1 MKRKDIKKA
10 EPENVGAVHTH
21 THTHTHT
28 SSLNQRKKRAG
39 RNSALKVMNK
49 KKIIKRS
56 MLVFLILAFLCVA
69 VIFVNPNTRNS
80 ILGTMNANNEI
91 IENANEKKL
100 VGEDVYVNLAEITGI
115 EDGTAEFDSNDE
127 PGNDSSASNKIV
139 RSFDKISYDVEL
151 TMSLKEGHET
161 SENGGKIFVEA
172 NLPESLAN
180 LVKWDVDS
188 MSWLNGSGVVSEDGT
203 KLTGTYTM
211 DENTVA
217 TAGKQSVRLVLQVWG
232 AGNGT
237 EITPTFNFS
246 LEGNED
252 SEKFGITADRVIVSA
267 TAKYNVQLDRNRD
280 LETKTTVDYGNGDT
294 RGRMYGYGF
303 TLQLYNDEES
313 KGLKGLEYPKGEI
326 SFDIDLKLERSVEGS
341 NIKEDITDEAT
352 PILWNYR
359 VNNTNAYGTTDYSGG
374 IKDRDMFH
382 IEIGDIWNG
391 HLPSGVDNGDRTW
404 SIYNSGNIKITQE
417 GSKLHI
423 KVKNYGFDGDFPRYN
438 ISNSK
443 NPNRS
448 KIYGDNVG
456 TFSVGYMQIFVPD
469 TEASTKE
476 GYRYYLTVADANS
489 IFISLNN
496 NIVKNQEITNDDSI
510 EVNHRIV
517 SKGNKEA
524 FVDIDPGDLNVN
536 VSNRGRDGDT
546 KVTIGN
552 KVKVNLT
559 NILSND
565 TDSEY
570 YIYSENCIY
579 KFDGSGIEP
588 SGDEIT
594 FWVDSNGGGLQFNAY
609 YLTKKDGT
617 NWTSQEEMNETI
629 DLEAFN
635 IYKNKSDIPKGYICV
650 GIFFESKDGG
660 YYPPTYCAIKVDMK
674 VKDSAKVGQTYGMT
688 FAIRAWTQENKLD
701 RTKYTV
707 ENQGK
712 DDYIP
717 TSEYPTPSWTKEGQY
732 YQKTVY
738 DSNGNITTKHTDYYN
753 GNTILAVASNLYG
766 DIRTIDSS
774 NNDKT
779 TYDLGKNENIVTYSV
794 EPKLDKNESL
804 KEQISNVTLK
814 AEVTIPNGVTYVAGS
829 SKRGEES
836 YIEPVITKNE
846 DGSTTLVWYL
856 YNCTTGENIVPIT
869 FEASMDN
876 STPNET
882 HYQTKFVVSEE
893 IGEDGAKIG
902 NSAIANRTSTNIIT
916 VVNLET
922 HRLYQ
927 ETPTPII
934 ENNGDVK
941 FIITYK
947 NGSKVSTPDFQVLDI
962 LPFNGDGRGTSY
974 NGTYTLKDVQVR
986 QTLEDNVIAN
996 DNLSLYTT
1004 TNIDAREITPKD
1016 ESIGVSDIWSK
1027 KEIGEQIN
1035 ESATVIALKGEV
1047 QAGATVEI
1055 EITLTTTN
1063 NNGGDSYYN
1072 VATAQTNK
1080 NTEVITAPTVEAEV
1094 VTRRISGMIWY
1105 DTNENGVKDE
1115 DESYASGIEVE
1126 LLNTD
1131 GTKAVDVNGNEIQ
1144 NQLTNVN
1151 GEYEFINLPK
1161 DRYYVRIETDS
1172 EYRLTNANVGTNQE
1186 INSKFEETDGN
1197 KQSYEI
1203 TNLDGIQSPEII
1215 EQNVNAGLVVKDAKV
1230 IVHYLEE
1237 DNTPNDDSDNRK
1249 LLEDKE
1255 ITQYEV
1261 NGEKKKYKLGDSY
1274 TTEPAQIENYISL
1287 RNSGN
1292 TSGTFETEVIEV
1304 TYYYTY
1310 NKQDITV
1317 QKIWNDNN
1325 DEAKKRPTSIK
1336 IELKNGN
1343 NVVQEV
1349 VLSSANAVSTDVNT
1363 WEATLNNI
1371 DIYDVSGEKINY
1383 TVDEKE
1389 NEGTL
1394 ENYIKTVEGYTITNT
1409 FTQNTEKININVNK
1423 VWEDSDN
1430 YAEKRPEELTLILK
1444 QQVNNTSG
1452 LEEQEAIY
1460 QEVTRI
1466 TINGTDNKGSNEN
1479 EWTYT
1484 FSNMAKYDQYNNKIN
1499 YTVEEVVPEFYAS
1512 YIEKTNEAENS
1523 MDFKVT
1529 NTFSVP
1535 VETINI
1541 PVTKVWEDNNNRAGK
1556 RPSEVTLVLTGKNKK
1571 GYQIGEPKE
1580 IVLTQGNAVE
1590 GQENVWQGTI
1600 NDLAKYDDK
1609 ANEINYELSEELD
1622 NIFYKPE
1629 KATINQATKTVTNK
1643 FVVPSDTLDIEVSK
1657 IWEDNNNVQNAR
1669 PNSVTLFLSGN
1680 SQEYSTILTLD
1691 NETKDNNN
1699 IWKGKISGL
1708 PKYNVNGDEINYVLD
1723 ENPVDSVFYT
1733 KTNVDQESKTVT
1745 NKFGIPT
1752 ESIQI
1757 PVTKVWDDSNNV
1769 AGKRPQT
1776 IELQIINKATKE
1788 VVATQIMQGNST
1800 TNEGWSYTF
1809 EVPKYGETTEEIEYE
1824 IGEKD
1829 LGSEFYESSVDQN
1842 TRTIT
1847 NTSKYGK
1854 VVVHHYIMNADG
1866 SVTTTK
1872 VPDINGKPV
1881 EDVVIEGKE
1890 GEEYK
1895 TTKAEVQ
1902 ANYELVAEP
1911 TNATGTINKYD
1922 ANNPQEVIYYYKL
1935 KTPSITEQ
1943 SITKNGTGTI
1953 DNLDDEITYNISYSA
1968 KINDYQGNAKVK
1980 LVDTL
1985 PYPIDIAKS
1994 NLADGSYDAT
2004 SNTITWEEEIRDI
2017 NSFENKNNEITINK
2031 TIKVVYTGISK
2042 DTTSINNEVTGQ
2054 IETETPNI
2062 SSKEVKAN
2070 WETTTGFITNVSV
2083 SKIWEDDSNKLNTR
2097 PNKVVFKIT
2106 GSDGKEYRKDIAVPG
2121 TPGTTTTQDEENI
2134 NKWNDIFENLPKYD
2148 ENNQEI
2154 VYTLTE
2160 EEANSGDLKYY
2171 DSVVDDAS
2179 KTVTNTS
2186 KYGKVT
2192 VHHYIMNT
2200 DGTTTTTK
2208 VPDTN
2213 GTEIPDTI
2221 IEGKEGTS
2229 YETNPVDNINEKY
2242 ELVSEA
2248 TVGQTTGT
2256 IKKYDETNPQEVTYY
2271 YRLKPA
2277 KVIINYKE
2285 KGTNQDLAEQQEITG
2300 YVDEKYDAKTNYEK
2314 ATIEKDGKTYT
2325 LVKDTE
2331 NTTGLMTVEDINV
2344 TYYYLQNTKATV
2356 RYVERNPETGAI
2368 VQDLEEPTV
2377 KEGLVGEE
2385 FVTNAK
2391 AFTGYKLVESPEKTT
2406 IKLSK
2411 EEQTLI
2417 YYYEPVYTGLIENHI
2432 DEITKRVLYTE
2443 EHEVQVGQ
2451 AYNIKPRTYEGYD
2464 RIASKDP
2471 SNASGVM
2478 GEEPITVNYYY
2489 IKKAVLEINYIDKDT
2504 GKALTEQIVDRTK
2517 HEGDSYTTEKK
2528 TFEGYDLVEVPTN
2541 AQGTLTVETD
2551 SQGNITNNK
2560 TVVTYYYTQ
2569 KAIVEEHHID
2579 IVTGEDIEAP
2589 TIYTGHVG
2597 DEYITKSKGFLSYEL
2612 VVDKLPTNAKG
2623 KMTAN
2628 KIIVNYYY
2636 RQPVK
2641 VIVHYVDKT
2650 TGKELQELNEATGEM
2665 EEAKVVIE
2673 GQKGDSYTTTA
2684 KEFEYYTLAESP
2696 AEASGTMKVEITADG
2711 KVNNTIE
2718 LYYYYEQKPFNIA
2731 VEKEINAVI
2740 VNGNREEP
2748 NDRKVAKIEIYRKRT
2763 ENTSVQVEYKIK
2775 VTNKSE
2781 IAGKAIIEDKIP
2793 EGMELTNNDGTW
2805 EENNGVLRKAITEIG
2820 AGETKEYTV
2829 LLNWKQSGENMGNK
2843 TNVVTLVETAN
2854 VPGFKDNNAEDNSSE
2869 ATVVITVETGELPV
2883 GLIIALTTLLALE
2896 TVTLRYAVVLTRK
2909 QKKSNKNK

>member
-1 MKRKDIKKA
+1 
-10 EPENVGAVHTH
+10 
-21 THTHTHT
+21 
-28 SSLNQRKKRAG
+28 
-39 RNSALKVMNK
+39 
-49 KKIIKRS
+49 
-56 MLVFLILAFLCVA
+56 
-69 VIFVNPNTRNS
+69 
-80 ILGTMNANNEI
+80 
-91 IENANEKKL
+91 
-100 VGEDVYVNLAEITGI
+100 
-115 EDGTAEFDSNDE
+115 
-127 PGNDSSASNKIV
+127 
-139 RSFDKISYDVEL
+139 
-151 TMSLKEGHET
+151 
-161 SENGGKIFVEA
+161 
-172 NLPESLAN
+172 
-180 LVKWDVDS
+180 
-188 MSWLNGSGVVSEDGT
+188 
-203 KLTGTYTM
+203 
-211 DENTVA
+211 
-217 TAGKQSVRLVLQVWG
+217 
-232 AGNGT
+232 
-237 EITPTFNFS
+237 
-246 LEGNED
+246 
-252 SEKFGITADRVIVSA
+252 
-267 TAKYNVQLDRNRD
+267 
-280 LETKTTVDYGNGDT
+280 
-294 RGRMYGYGF
+294 MYGYSF
-303 TLQLYNDEES
+303 AVQLYNDKES
-313 KGLKGLEYPKGEI
+313 KGLKGLEYPEEEI
-326 SFDIDLKLERSVEGS
+326 SFDIDLKLLRSEFGS
-341 NIKEDITDEAT
+341 TNTEDITSECT

-359 VNNTNAYGTTDYSGG
+359 LNDWSYNTEGLIEG
-374 IKDRDMFH
+374 RDMYF
-382 IEIGDIWNG
+382 N
-391 HLPSGVDNGDRTW
+391 
-404 SIYNSGNIKITQE
+404 GNIHTLYSELPLGVYNGAEYSTYDSGDLSITQN
-417 GSKLHI
+417 GSKL
-423 KVKNYGFDGDFPRYN
+423 KVTLNNYDFNGIFPHYSSAWN
-438 ISNSK
+438 GADMA
-443 NPNRS
+443 NRK
-448 KIYGDNVG
+448 KIYSDNVG
-456 TFSVGYMQIFVPD
+456 TFSVGYMQIFVSD
-469 TEASTKE
+469 NEASSEEDKN
-476 GYRYYLTVADANS
+476 YYLTLTDDNINVTT
-489 IFISLNN
+489 ISGTKINE
-496 NIVKNQEITNDDSI
+496 QENKDDDSLT
-510 EVNHRIV
+510 VQHV
-517 SKGNKEA
+517 LYKKG
-524 FVDIDPGDLNVN
+524 
-536 VSNRGRDGDT
+536 
-546 KVTIGN
+546 
-552 KVKVNLT
+552 
-559 NILSND
+559 
-565 TDSEY
+565 
-570 YIYSENCIY
+570 IYSQRLHVYDKNMNAFTIATNSDTGDGKICIGDY
-579 KFDGSGIEP
+579 FTLDSRFILNSANDYPIYTANRFIKFDGNCYEP
-588 SGDEIT
+588 IYYDDGSKFKLGDNMANRGQI
-594 FWVDSNGGGLQFNAY
+594 DFNLWY
-609 YLTKKDGT
+609 VTKKDGS
-617 NWTSQEEMNETI
+617 NWNSQEEMNK
-629 DLEAFN
+629 AN
-635 IYKNKSDIPKGYICV
+635 ITFEDYVLYDNIEDIPEGWKCIGVYIENYKGYLPVETGGNNSFYLHLKIKDTATV
-650 GIFFESKDGG
+650 GK
-660 YYPPTYCAIKVDMK
+660 
-674 VKDSAKVGQTYGMT
+674 TYG
-688 FAIRAWTQENKLD
+688 ITQNTQMWIDQLD
-701 RTKYTV
+701 RNEYTIKNPNV
-707 ENQGK
+707 
-712 DDYIP
+712 DW
-717 TSEYPTPSWTKEGQY
+717 PTPTWESGNRNY
-732 YQKTVY
+732 IKTEY
-738 DSNGNITTKHTDYYN
+738 NENGNIVAGTNSGGSSWGTTLLVVGANLH
-753 GNTILAVASNLYG
+753 GNIRAV
-766 DIRTIDSS
+766 DSS
-774 NNDKT
+774 NKDKA

-794 EPKLDKNESL
+794 EPQIDKNEYTAS
-804 KEQISNVTLK
+804 EINNVTLK
-814 AEVTIPNGVTYVAGS
+814 AEVTLSAGLEYIPGS
-829 SKRGEES
+829 SKRGEKS
-836 YIEPVITKNE
+836 YTEPVITKNE

-856 YNCTTGENIVPIT
+856 YNCTSGQKIIPIT
-869 FEASMDN
+869 FDTTVDN
-876 STPNET
+876 MTPNET
-882 HYQTKFVVSEE
+882 HFETKLVVSEE

-902 NSAIANRTSTNIIT
+902 NSLIDFRTSTNTIT

-934 ENNGDVK
+934 ENNGEVK
-941 FIITYK
+941 FIVTYK
-947 NGSKVSTPDFQVLDI
+947 NSSEVPTPDFQVLDI

-1004 TNIDAREITPKD
+1004 TNIDARETTPKD

-1047 QAGATVEI
+1047 QSGATVEI

-1080 NTEVITAPTVEAEV
+1080 NTEVITAPTVDAEV

-1115 DESYASGIEVE
+1115 DENYASGIEVE

-1144 NQLTNVN
+1144 NQLTNAN

-1161 DRYYVRIETDS
+1161 DRYYVRIGTDS

-1237 DNTPNDDSDNRK
+1237 DGTPETDEDNRVLK
-1249 LLEDKE
+1249 APDE
-1255 ITQYEV
+1255 ITEYEV
-1261 NGEKKKYKLGDSY
+1261 NGEKKKYKIGDSY

-1287 RNSGN
+1287 RNSNN
-1292 TSGTFETEVIEV
+1292 TTGTFESEVVEV

-1317 QKIWNDNN
+1317 QKVWNDNN

-1336 IELKNGN
+1336 VELKNGN

-1349 VLSSANAVSTDVNT
+1349 VLSSANASVSETSTDANI
-1363 WEATLNNI
+1363 WKATLNNI
-1371 DIYDVSGEKINY
+1371 DIYDVNGQKINY

-1394 ENYIKTVEGYTITNT
+1394 ENYIKTIEGYTITNT

-1466 TINGTDNKGSNEN
+1466 TINGKDNVGKNTN

-1556 RPSEVTLVLTGKNKK
+1556 RPSEVTLVLTGKNKE
-1571 GYQIGEPKE
+1571 GYQIGEPKK

-1600 NDLAKYDDK
+1600 SDLAKYDDK

-1629 KATINQATKTVTNK
+1629 NASINQTTKTVTNK
-1643 FVVPSDTLDIEVSK
+1643 FVVPRDTLDVEVSK

-1680 SQEYSTILTLD
+1680 SQEYSTILTVD
-1691 NETKDNNN
+1691 NETKENSN

-1723 ENPVDSVFYT
+1723 EKPVDSVFYT

-1745 NKFGIPT
+1745 NKFSIPT

-1757 PVTKVWDDSNNV
+1757 PVTKVWDDGNNI

-1829 LGSEFYESSVDQN
+1829 LGNEFYESSVDQD

-1866 SVTTTK
+1866 TPTTIK
-1872 VPDINGKPV
+1872 VPNASGV
-1881 EDVVIEGKE
+1881 EVQDQIIDGKE

-1895 TTKAEVQ
+1895 TTKADVQ

-1935 KTPSITEQ
+1935 KTPSITDQ
-1943 SITKNGTGTI
+1943 SITKNGTSTI

-1968 KINDYQGNAKVK
+1968 VINDYQGNAKVK

-1985 PYPIDIAKS
+1985 PYPIDTAKS
-1994 NLADGSYDAT
+1994 NLADGNYDAT

-2042 DTTSINNEVTGQ
+2042 DTTSINNNVTGQ
-2054 IETETPNI
+2054 IETETPKI
-2062 SSKEVKAN
+2062 VPKEVKVN

-2097 PNKVVFKIT
+2097 PNKVIFKLT

-2148 ENNQEI
+2148 ENNKEI
-2154 VYTLTE
+2154 VYTLT

-2171 DSVVDDAS
+2171 DTVVDDAS

-2200 DGTTTTTK
+2200 DGSLTTTK
-2208 VPDTN
+2208 VTDVN
-2213 GTEIPDTI
+2213 GDPIEDIV
-2221 IEGKEGTS
+2221 IEGKEGTPYTS
-2229 YETNPVDNINEKY
+2229 EVAKNVNNKY
-2242 ELVSEA
+2242 ELVESA

-2256 IKKYDETNPQEVTYY
+2256 INKYDENNPQEVTYY

-2277 KVIINYKE
+2277 KVIISYKE
-2285 KGTNQDLAEQQEITG
+2285 QGTNQNLEEQQEITG
-2300 YVDEKYDAKTNYEK
+2300 YVDDKYDAKTNYEK
-2314 ATIEKDGKTYT
+2314 AKIEKDGKTYT

-2411 EEQTLI
+2411 EAQTLI

-2443 EHEVQVGQ
+2443 EHEIQVGQ

-2464 RIASKDP
+2464 RIVSKDP

-2489 IKKAVLEINYIDKDT
+2489 IKKAVLEVNYIDKDT

-2612 VVDKLPTNAKG
+2612 VTTDENGNNMLPTNAEG
-2623 KMTAN
+2623 TMTKD
-2628 KIIVNYYY
+2628 KIVVNYYY
-2636 RQPVK
+2636 RQPAK

-2748 NDRKVAKIEIYRKRT
+2748 NDRKVAKIEIYRKST

-2781 IAGKAIIEDKIP
+2781 ITGKAIIEDKIP
-2793 EGMELTNNDGTW
+2793 EGMELANNDGTW
-2805 EENNGVLRKAITEIG
+2805 EENNGVLRKVITEIG

-2829 LLNWKQSGENMGNK
+2829 LLNWKQAGENMGNK
-2843 TNVVTLVETAN
+2843 TNVVSLVETAN
-2854 VPGFKDNNAEDNSSE
+2854 VPGFKDNNAADNSSE
-2869 ATVVITVETGELPV
+2869 ATAVITVETGGAIIGTKEMIIIL
-2883 GLIIALTTLLALE
+2883 IALIGIAGILIKYSKISVFNNLNIS
-2896 TVTLRYAVVLTRK
+2896 K
-2909 QKKSNKNK
+2909 HIKPKKGKHMK